1 MSAVACSVI
10 VRTFNEARH
19 LPELL
24 SAIDAQ
30 DHPSDRRE
38 VVLVDS
44 GSTDGTLD
52 IAVRHGCRITRIDK
66 ERFSFG
72 RSLNEGCERAMGDVL
87 VCISGHCVPTGPN
100 WLSRLVAPFA
110 DPGVGATYGRQ
121 VGGAATRFSEHQIFA
136 KYFPAGERS
145 QTPFFTNNANA
156 AWRTDVWRR
165 FRFDEDLT
173 GLEDMHLGRRVVQSG
188 LRVEYVPDSS
198 VYHHH
203 HETWAQ
209 VRRRY
214 FREAVALREV
224 MPEVHL
230 HASEAFRFC
239 AAAVLGDL
247 SKALAERRVMRT
259 AGEVVL
265 FRVNQYLGA
274 WRGNSLH
281 RKLSR
286 KEKYL
291 YFYPT

>member
-1 MSAVACSVI
+1 MSVSSCSII

-24 SAIDAQ
+24 AAIDGQ
-30 DHPSDRRE
+30 DHPADRRE

-44 GSTDGTLD
+44 GSTDGTLE
-52 IAVRHGCRITRIDK
+52 IAERHGCRIHRIDK
-66 ERFSFG
+66 DRFSFG
-72 RSLNEGCERAMGDVL
+72 RSLNEGCERATGELL
-87 VCISGHCVPTGPN
+87 VCISGHCVPTGPT

-110 DPGVGATYGRQ
+110 DPAVGATYGRQ
-121 VGGAATRFSEHQIFA
+121 VGGPATRFSEHQIFA
-136 KYFPAGERS
+136 KYFPAGDPS
-145 QTPFFTNNANA
+145 QSAFFTNNANA
-156 AWRTDVWRR
+156 AWRRDVWSR

-188 LRVEYVPDSS
+188 MRVDYVPDSK

-230 HASEAFRFC
+230 HAAEAFRFC
-239 AAAVLGDL
+239 MAAMFGDL
-247 SKALAERRVMRT
+247 SKAIVERRLART
-259 AGEVVL
+259 FGEIVL
-265 FRVNQYLGA
+265 FRFNQYLGA

-286 KEKYL
+286 REKYL
-291 YFYPT
+291 YFYPS